1 MQQPRFDHF
10 SQLNG
15 GIRACVLLFLCVVSA
30 IAASAQTFSTVFAFN
45 GSNGEDPEYMTAIQG
60 TDGNFYGTTS
70 FGGAHERGTSLGGTV
85 FKLTPEG
92 QLSTL
97 YNFCAQPSCA
107 DGELPFA
114 GLVQGADGNFY
125 GTTGGGGTSGFGT
138 VFKVTPVGILTVL
151 HSFNSTDGAQPRSP
165 LFQATDGNFYGTTS
179 GGGAHSDGTVFK
191 ITAAGALTT
200 LYSFCAQKNCAD
212 GSAPIAGVVQGTD
225 GNFYGTTGGL
235 DNSDGTAFK
244 LTAAGALTTL
254 YTFCTVEDLD
264 CPHGSYPS
272 GGLVQGSDGNFY
284 GTTYYGGPNGFG
296 TVFKLTPAGKLTT
309 LHTFVQ
315 TDGESPF
322 AGLVQGSDG
331 AFYGTTLIGGL
342 TFSGAIYKITSTGVF
357 TSLYS
362 LNCESEFCPDGSNPY
377 GGLLQSTDGTFYGT
391 TFGNRGTIFNLN
403 VGLNPFVETRPS
415 SGKVGAAV
423 RILGTDLTGTT
434 SVTFNGVAAAFT
446 VVSASEVRATVPAG
460 ASSGIVV
467 VTTPGGTLSSNTRF
481 RVTR

>member
-1 MQQPRFDHF
+1 MPNLRFNLF
-10 SQLNG
+10 SKLSG
-15 GIRACVLLFLCVVSA
+15 GIRASILLLIVVSA
-30 IAASAQTFSTVFAFN
+30 IGASAQTFSTVFAFS
-45 GSNGEDPEYMTAIQG
+45 GANGEDPEYMTAIQG

-70 FGGAHERGTSLGGTV
+70 FGGAHQSGKNLGGTV

-92 QLSTL
+92 QLTTL
-97 YNFCAQPSCA
+97 YSFCARPSCA

-114 GLVQGADGNFY
+114 GLVQGSDGSFY
-125 GTTGGGGTSGFGT
+125 GTTGGGGANALGT
-138 VFKVTPVGILTVL
+138 VFKITSAGVLTVL

-165 LFQATDGNFYGTTS
+165 LIQATDGNFYGTTS
-179 GGGAHSDGTVFK
+179 IGGIQNDGTVFK

-212 GSAPIAGVVQGTD
+212 GSAPIAGVVQATD

-235 DNSDGTAFK
+235 DNNVGTAFK
-244 LTAAGALTTL
+244 LTPAGSLTTL
-254 YTFCTVEDLD
+254 YTFCTVLD
-264 CPHGSYPS
+264 STCTHGSYPT

-284 GTTYYGGPNGFG
+284 GTTYYGGPNAFG
-296 TVFKLTPAGKLTT
+296 TVFKLTSAGKLTT

-315 TDGESPF
+315 TDGEYPI

-331 AFYGTTLIGGL
+331 AFYGTTLIGGGES
-342 TFSGAIYKITSTGVF
+342 SGAIYKITSTGVF

-362 LNCESEFCPDGSNPY
+362 LECESEFCPDGSNPY

-403 VGLNPFVETRPS
+403 VGLNPFIETRPS

-423 RILGTDLTGTT
+423 RILGTNLTGAT
-434 SVTFNGVAAAFT
+434 SVTFKGVAATFT
-446 VVSASEVRATVPAG
+446 VVSASEIRATVPAG
-460 ASSGIVV
+460 ASTGIVV
-467 VTTPGGTLSSNTRF
+467 VTTPGGTLSSNARF
-481 RVTR
+481 RVTP